1 MIQIKKTDQL
11 HSNNQNPQQK
21 KKEGLFRLHLR
32 INQVVIQKNNMA
44 KEKKTSTN
52 KGKAVNLARTTPTPN
67 SSLKPSVTKPP
78 KEEKK

>member
-1 MIQIKKTDQL
+1 
-11 HSNNQNPQQK
+11 
-21 KKEGLFRLHLR
+21 
-32 INQVVIQKNNMA
+32 MA